1 MFRTDIKRMIIFFL
15 HRHKYLCKRM
25 IGKFDVSISIP
36 PFEHSI
42 VKRLIFLDEIIL
54 EIERFA
60 LRFYDQK
67 IKMIC
72 YFEHFLFSKGSWS
85 KILRNSFF
93 QIFCFPNVKYR
104 IFFIFE
110 KIDSWLF
117 RKFIEMIGDE
127 HEERSEVKYFYYR
140 KFRGSFKLVLAEF
153 FLMKGYWE
161 SKNLMI
167 PLEIDIKIW

>member
-1 MFRTDIKRMIIFFL
+1 MLRTDVKRMIIFFL
-15 HRHKYLCKRM
+15 HCYKYLSKRM

-42 VKRLIFLDEIIL
+42 VKRLIFFDEIIL

-93 QIFCFPNVKYR
+93 QIFCFPNVKHG
-104 IFFIFE
+104 IFLIFE
-110 KIDSWLF
+110 KIDSRLF

-127 HEERSEVKYFYYR
+127 HEERSEVKYFDCIIMGKEIKRKTYFRNSLESFSEISNDSR
-140 KFRGSFKLVLAEF
+140 KFS
-153 FLMKGYWE
+153 
-161 SKNLMI
+161 SKKV
-167 PLEIDIKIW
+167 D

>member
-1 MFRTDIKRMIIFFL
+1 MLRTDVKRMIIFFL
-15 HRHKYLCKRM
+15 HRHKYLCKGM
-25 IGKFDVSISIP
+25 IGEFDVGISIS

-60 LRFYDQK
+60 LRFHDQK

-93 QIFCFPNVKYR
+93 QIFRFPNVKHG
-104 IFFIFE
+104 IFLIFE
-110 KIDSWLF
+110 KIDSRLF
-117 RKFIEMIGDE
+117 RKFIEMIGDK
-127 HEERSEVKYFYYR
+127 HEERIEVKYFDCIIMGKEIKR
-140 KFRGSFKLVLAEF
+140 KTYLLLEF
-153 FLMKGYWE
+153 QK
-161 SKNLMI
+161 
-167 PLEIDIKIW
+167 

>member
-1 MFRTDIKRMIIFFL
+1 MLRTDVKRMIIFFL
-15 HRHKYLCKRM
+15 HRHKYLSKRM
-25 IGKFDVSISIP
+25 IGKFDVSISVSS
-36 PFEHSI
+36 FEHSI

-60 LRFYDQK
+60 LRFHDQK

-93 QIFCFPNVKYR
+93 EIFRFPDIDDRV
-104 IFFIFE
+104 FFIFE
-110 KIDSWLF
+110 KIDSRLF

-127 HEERSEVKYFYYR
+127 HEERRKVKYFDCIFMGKEIKR
-140 KFRGSFKLVLAEF
+140 KTYLLLEF
-153 FLMKGYWE
+153 QKV
-161 SKNLMI
+161 NR
-167 PLEIDIKIW
+167 

>member
-1 MFRTDIKRMIIFFL
+1 MLGTDVKRMIIFFL
-15 HRHKYLCKRM
+15 HRHKYLCKGV
-25 IGKFDVSISIP
+25 IGKFDVSISVSS
-36 PFEHSI
+36 FKHSI
-42 VKRLIFLDEIIL
+42 VKRLIFFDEIIL

-93 QIFCFPNVKYR
+93 QIFRFPDVKHR
-104 IFFIFE
+104 IFLIFE
-110 KIDSWLF
+110 KIDSRLF

-127 HEERSEVKYFYYR
+127 HEERSEVKYFDCIIMGKEIKRKTYFRNSLESFSEISNDSR
-140 KFRGSFKLVLAEF
+140 KFS
-153 FLMKGYWE
+153 
-161 SKNLMI
+161 SKKV
-167 PLEIDIKIW
+167 D